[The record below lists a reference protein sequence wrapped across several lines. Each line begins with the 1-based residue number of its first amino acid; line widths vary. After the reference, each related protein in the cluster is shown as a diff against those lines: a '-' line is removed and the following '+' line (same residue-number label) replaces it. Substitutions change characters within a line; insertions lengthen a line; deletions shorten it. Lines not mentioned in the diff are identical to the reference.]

1 MVGGRDAGD
10 LFPAFSFQSSCANLA
25 TLDTLAVLVSLA
37 YLDVL
42 AVLKRSSFRNAGQS
56 GAARYHQVHSGT
68 L

>member
-37 YLDVL
+37 YLDGP
-42 AVLKRSSFRNAGQS
+42 AVLKRSSFRNAEHS
-56 GAARYHQVHSGT
+56 GAVRDHQVRSGT
-68 L
+68 F